1 MPKPIRVALY
11 ARVSTDKQSTENQ
24 LRELRQAADAKGWE
38 VVAEYVDAGISGSK
52 RLPDRPKGA
61 ALLRDATR
69 GSFDVLASW
78 SVDRLGR
85 SLQDLVGTLAELQA
99 LGLDLYLHQQ
109 AIDTRTASGKAMFQM
124 LGVFAEFER
133 SMIVERVRSGLAK
146 AKAHGTK
153 SGAPI
158 GRPPVGVAVE
168 KRIRELL
175 VQGVGIVKT
184 ARLAGCGV
192 SAVQRV
198 QRTPAET

>member
-1 MPKPIRVALY
+1 MSKPVRVALY

-24 LRELRQAADAKGWE
+24 LRELRQAADAKGWT

-61 ALLRDATR
+61 ALLKDATR
-69 GSFDVLASW
+69 ASFDVLASW

-85 SLQDLVGTLAELQA
+85 SLQDLVGTLAELQG

-109 AIDTRTASGKAMFQM
+109 AIDTRTPSGKAMFQM

-133 SMIVERVRSGLAK
+133 SMIVERVKAGMAK
-146 AKAHGTK
+146 ARHSGTK

-158 GRPPVGVAVE
+158 GRPAVSSKVE
-168 KRIRELL
+168 DHIRELRA
-175 VQGVGIVKT
+175 QGIGIVKT
-184 ARLAGCGV
+184 AKLAGCGV
-192 SAVQRV
+192 SVVQRV
-198 QRTPAET
+198 GAQAA